1 MLEICL
7 TMACFSFTATS
18 DKQRLFTVL
27 IRLKIQR
34 AKADFG
40 SEANHGGQS
49 CDCPSIFPA
58 SRERALKI
66 DTYHLLDFQ
75 TLMKLLYTVPT
86 HNKHI
91 FEGPKKVCLLWEKC
105 LFQGSGRFR
114 ILGTIWNLVLELDFL
129 YITFE
134 KNFSDFKNVS
144 SQYFEWI
151 FCLQNLRKTFLIV
164 KFKKETMLRFATCE

>member
-91 FEGPKKVCLLWEKC
+91 FVGPKKMCLSWKKC
-105 LFQGSGRFR
+105 LFRDKVL
-114 ILGTIWNLVLELDFL
+114 ILGKWKISHLMYHMEFIIRIGLFVYNFR
-129 YITFE
+129 
-134 KNFSDFKNVS
+134 KNFF
-144 SQYFEWI
+144 Q
-151 FCLQNLRKTFLIV
+151 L
-164 KFKKETMLRFATCE
+164 